1 MDLFDYAITTSRA
14 ARSRRSSRIRLV
26 EITLTMLIVG
36 LAVIMLIQYV
46 YVAGGAQYQ
55 ITDTANSGT
64 ASQKPAYKFV
74 EGKLV
79 KS

>member
-14 ARSRRSSRIRLV
+14 ARSRRNSRIRLV
-26 EITLTMLIVG
+26 ENTLTILIIG

-46 YVAGGAQYQ
+46 YVAGGPQYL
-55 ITDTANSGT
+55 ITDTAQSES
-64 ASQKPAYKFV
+64 ASQKPAYRFV
-74 EGKLV
+74 ENKLV

>member
-26 EITLTMLIVG
+26 ENTLTMLIMG
-36 LAVIMLIQYV
+36 LAAIMLIQYM
-46 YVAGGAQYQ
+46 YVAGGAQYV
-55 ITDTANSGT
+55 ITDTAHSGT
-64 ASQKPAYKFV
+64 ASQKPANKFV